1 MILQWDD
8 SLAILLDTNFYL
20 GLVHPKDPNASR
32 SAEIL
37 ELLSEGTYGLLYTTN
52 YVIAETS
59 TLVAVRTKNN
69 ATAFNNLQDLFWG
82 NKSIAKVLFSDE
94 ELVSKT
100 WTLFKKINKP
110 NFKKFKIVSFVDT
123 NQIITAQSH
132 NIEYIVSVDDH
143 FDNFLT
149 RIS

>member
-1 MILQWDD
+1 M
-8 SLAILLDTNFYL
+8 AILLDTNFYL

-32 SAEIL
+32 AREIL
-37 ELLSEGTYGLLYTTN
+37 ELLSEGSYGLLYTTN
-52 YVIAETS
+52 YVISES
-59 TLVAVRTKNN
+59 CTLVAVRTKNN
-69 ATAFNNLQDLFWG
+69 KDAFNNLQSLFWG
-82 NKSIAKVLFSDE
+82 DNCIANVLFSDK

-100 WTLFKKINKP
+100 WILFKKMNKP

-123 NQIITAQSH
+123 NLIITAQNH
-132 NIEYIVSVDDH
+132 NIDYIVSVDDH